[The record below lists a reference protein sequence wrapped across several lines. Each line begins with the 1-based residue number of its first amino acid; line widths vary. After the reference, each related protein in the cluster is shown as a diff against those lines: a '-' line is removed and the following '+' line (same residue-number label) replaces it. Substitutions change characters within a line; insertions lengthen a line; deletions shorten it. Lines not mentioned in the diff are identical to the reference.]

1 MRGKAGA
8 TNITAIKV
16 IEYLSDNSL
25 TFKRY
30 NQKPTHLYN

>member
-1 MRGKAGA
+1 MKEKSGA

-30 NQKPTHLYN
+30 NQKPIHLYN